1 MVPTINRAKNIS
13 GQIVFVFRKNYYIRP
28 STMFE
33 ICPEAICRM
42 TVNFVL
48 PVCPIVLQ
56 FGLQWPVVSQKAS
69 RHLFGSS
76 FLTLR
81 VKGGRSLVL
90 VISQRTAELVF
101 SSYRSDQVRRV
112 MPGKK
117 NFVLVRNKISGKSE
131 QAQKRHILWNLKEAY
146 RLFKDTHPAHKM
158 SFPNLRNCVRSS
170 AWWPALSAP
179 TRSECAS
186 CTRTLS

>member
-13 GQIVFVFRKNYYIRP
+13 GQIVFGSGKNYYIKP

-131 QAQKRHILWNLKEAY
+131 QVQKRHILWNLKRRIVFSKTPTQHTRWVFQICGTASARVRGGRRY
-146 RLFKDTHPAHKM
+146 RHP
-158 SFPNLRNCVRSS
+158 LG
-170 AWWPALSAP
+170 LSVQAA
-179 TRSECAS
+179 REH
-186 CTRTLS
+186 